1 MVDAPEEVIVLLM
14 GHLDSHLLAL
24 LDHLL
29 LALCPLHLL
38 TLHTGLHSTHGAALG
53 PAHLTLGG
61 DLLLLDNRF
70 QLGLGHVIIPFEHLH
85 VLFDLLVYQL
95 AVLHADV

>member
-1 MVDAPEEVIVLLM
+1 MLMVDAPEEVIVLLV
-14 GHLDSHLLAL
+14 GHLLAL

-29 LALCPLHLL
+29 LAVWPLHLL
-38 TLHTGLHSTHGAALG
+38 TLHTGLHRAHGAALG
-53 PAHLTLGG
+53 PVLLSLCG
-61 DLLLLDNRF
+61 DLLLLDNGF

-85 VLFDLLVYQL
+85 VLLDLLVYQL